1 MVKDVKLAFPVPP
14 VSRITPGTCQRCLRI
29 LGTPAPGRE
38 SHCMRR
44 RGAATPRYS

>member
-1 MVKDVKLAFPVPP
+1 MKDVKLAFPVPP
-14 VSRITPGTCQRCLRI
+14 VSRITPGTLSEV
-29 LGTPAPGRE
+29 PATARDTCPGRE